1 MTINMDQFQFF
12 QFSLIYQLIL
22 NTIYDYITVTLQLIT
37 EKDIVKFKIQTT
49 FNIDYILHKRDDNI
63 LQGCI

>member
-1 MTINMDQFQFF
+1 MTTDMDQFQFF
-12 QFSLIYQLIL
+12 QSSLIYQLIL